1 MKKGKNEKVKPI
13 LFAFTFCLILSTA
26 FQAFGSPAGF
36 STFVIPAD
44 EENLITVLKDLS
56 FIDDDTMR
64 SVIAITAWADDTEVF
79 IDHWEDGY
87 EYNPE
92 SPATSTYDETF
103 SLENK
108 GDAERLESAIETGGG
123 VPSECYWDGTGDR
136 TCPCDGKDIIYVVG
150 GSATVTRAGWIEN
163 RTTFQAVAWEVYPVR
178 PQLIKYILPFGEELN
193 SDGLLDFR
201 RVYAFIQATSDDTIV
216 QIDINGDGT
225 FDSLDW
231 DRNGMVEGNST
242 TLQKGEVFLL
252 DRVSLGDQAID
263 YPTGIPDAT
272 SNGNTDDN
280 LVITGTTI
288 LASDTVQVQ
297 YLVGDETATWE
308 VRGLSAFPRG
318 FWDDE
323 YYAPVDE
330 STVGGYITDL
340 LLYNPHSSSITIDW
354 EMPGDSDS
362 FTIPAKQT
370 VSFVGSSSTSLPQ
383 GGAVYLKGSD
393 VFWGISTID
402 SEGQIMDWG
411 YSLVPATLLEKEH
424 YMGWAPAYDATRAE
438 ATQALTDQRPFTN
451 STLDDRSGLF
461 ITAARD
467 NTIVYIDEDND
478 GTPDQTIN
486 LDRLESSYVV
496 SSDSPSALND
506 DDLSQARVYATGPI
520 AMAYGQNPDYS
531 QSGDEPAMDLG
542 YTVLPT
548 TDKWFE
554 LVLDVV
560 KTADPAVVAAGT
572 DDEQTTFTIAVST
585 YEYSVD
591 DVTVTD
597 TLPSN
602 WEYVAGSTRITLP
615 DGTEVTGSTADDG
628 NSTGDTTIVWS
639 GSDVFG
645 SYEDMDENQS
655 IVIEFV
661 AQTVGTGFTEGQTS
675 INEVVAVGTRTV
687 QTVTQTFT
695 ASDFA
700 FVGFADSV
708 IEMEK
713 TTGATDPVYP
723 RDTIGYTVELRH
735 QEGSGEHNN
744 VTIYDP
750 IPDGT
755 TYVASS
761 SEVSLKQWEDVEDD
775 FSGNYATDSTSIG
788 GTQDWTDASWTES
801 DPYAGGSSS
810 GSVYISGTGASAQ
823 LSFGYDS
830 GAGTVRD
837 NFGSV
842 AYDNNDGSANWAG
855 DWTET
860 DTIGEGASGGTAQV
874 LAGGQFQ
881 FAYFNAS
888 ADIEDDFSDDYS
900 TDSNDAGGTQDWD
913 DASWTETDSYG
924 LNNNSGPGGG
934 YVSVNGSERLEFSG
948 QATYVRDDFST
959 DDDYTQNDGTEPFA
973 DDWEENDGGGAGG
986 GDIQV
991 DNGILVFNDGIDGG
1005 EWVQRTVSMN
1015 GATNVTITL
1024 NWNRQGDL
1032 GGEGVRLQTSP
1043 DESDWTTH
1051 RTFDTDTVGDWT
1063 FTRSWEANDP
1073 TMYIRFT
1080 AIGNWDNNDEAYF
1093 YWVQVEYDPPP
1104 TPSVVR
1110 SADLSGWT
1118 DATLTFDYW
1127 GDTDLDADDT
1137 VEVRASS
1144 DGSNFTTVGTYT
1156 NVTSTTQNSSGNIDI
1171 SGYRSGNTTILFRVN
1186 GGFETATKTFQID
1199 NVRIYYTRTASAN
1212 GSAIARQSAS
1222 LAGATSATLSFSYT
1236 GDADNESTDT
1246 VVVQASS
1253 DGESFTTLGS
1263 AYDGT
1268 TSGTSG
1274 NIDISSYATA
1284 NTAIRFLVNSGLDAA
1299 GETFSIDDVL
1309 ISYTKAGGAGSSI
1322 YRQTADLSNATSA
1335 SVSFDYTGDADLES
1349 GDTVVLEA
1357 SSDGTD
1363 YTVVGTYD
1371 GITSTTSTGSG
1382 DIDIGSYKS
1391 ANTHLRF
1398 RASSG
1403 FDAAGETFSI
1413 DNVRVYYE
1421 TEVKSGFATGGN
1433 PPEFLRS
1440 GDDYDLYP
1448 RQVLTLT
1455 FNVTVDAPVKT
1466 GLEEIYNVASAISDE
1481 LAVPLTDDATNK
1493 VNNPSSDTGEV
1504 GDLVW
1509 LDTDGDGVKDVGES
1523 GLSNIE
1529 VTLKDEYGTPLG
1541 VAYTD
1546 GTGRYLFT
1554 GIQPGSDYYV
1564 EVTDGLPAG
1573 LVQTA
1578 PSGGSNNRT
1587 GFFDLA
1593 ASQTY
1598 LDADLGFKPPAGTAT
1613 IGDLV
1618 WNDSDDDG
1626 IRDAGELGISGVTVR
1641 LYTDTNGDGKI
1652 NEPGVDVID
1661 GLLDLDGNGVINSSD
1676 GDDEDFHIFNVI
1688 AGYLDMDGDGSITVD
1703 DDGQVGGY
1711 YVINGAIDIDGD
1723 GGIDGDDDETTNGV
1737 QPYTET
1743 VTGGDGT
1750 YLFAGVTAS
1759 GTEDY
1764 LVSVDI
1770 SQAALTD
1777 YELTT
1782 SSIYSVKNMD
1792 DEDASMTNDFGF
1804 KNTSVTTY
1812 TFKDRVWFDASED
1825 EEDDGESGISG
1836 VTVNLLDSGRN
1847 VLTTVTTDAN
1857 GYFSFSG
1864 LEGGTF
1870 YYVEITDSAGKLT
1883 DYYGTTAEAAAG
1895 ELQVSNL
1902 TANVDNTV
1910 EPTEPSFGY
1919 SANGAIGN
1927 TVFNDVNGDGDQDA
1941 GELGIS
1947 GVTVKLYNDDDG
1959 DGIIDAGVDIVQ
1971 ATLVTDA
1978 NGNYVFSGLG
1988 GTQYIVSVESPPANF
2003 SYTGVS
2009 PRTDSDSSTTGQ
2021 QLSVA
2026 IAQGGNDMTVDF
2038 PYQAAANRS
2047 VSGTLWND
2055 TDGEGDFDETEY
2067 MENVTVE
2074 LRDSSDNLISTV
2086 TTGSIAGHSAGY
2098 YEFAGLPS
2106 GSYKIVVT
2114 DDYGVLDGFDT
2125 TYEISEGALA
2135 GSYNSEQDVD
2145 LNSGNVANVNFGYN
2159 YPTPTYLLLLSFD
2172 GFEVDGRMVVQWE
2185 TAAEIGTIGFDLLR
2199 QENDGSYVRVN
2210 KKPVPAVFLELGAT
2224 YQFVDK
2230 TADPGVVQQ
2239 YKLVERLDSGGRN
2252 CHGPFTVRTDARQA
2266 VEDDRLLP
2274 GLIDK
2279 GYASRIIGLETAAA
2293 NVSDKANDEPRS
2305 SEPADEK
2312 EIKAPATSLTQNA
2325 SIKIQ
2330 ISEKGLYKIDAADI
2344 GDALNV
2350 TEACIVERI
2359 AKNRIRMS
2367 CQGEAVTYLPA
2378 EDAAS
2383 IYFYGQAHSSVYTE
2397 QNAYWM
2403 LVLAG
2408 MEKGDVNLDG
2418 FVDSSDLSLC
2428 LEVLSGRAPEIDPD
2442 YDFSGIDVNG
2452 NGKVEHDEAIFVF
2465 REMLLSGVSGAS
2477 PLMEEIAGEAP
2488 ASTAPDLFFQDE
2500 IHFEEE
2506 YYYKTNNDIE
2516 TEDFFFWDMLIGG
2529 NMVAG
2534 PYAGFDVFEIET
2546 HDVASGQ
2553 VAQLTVNLQG
2563 LSNHNHSATITLNPG
2578 TARELFLG
2586 DMNWFGTDAFSKTF
2600 SFAQNHL
2607 SEGGNSI
2614 EVQCPES
2621 EDVVEAFGVESF
2633 DLVYYRTYTAKEG
2646 SLHFDSDLHEVVTVS
2661 GFDNPSAEIELFD
2674 LFDPYRPRRLLH
2686 VAKNADSLTFA
2697 PEVVLNPYLAVDL
2710 NAAKAP
2716 DAIEAYIPS
2725 DWKSEAN
2732 EAQYLVIA
2740 ADELFDQAQELA
2752 NYRMNQA
2759 PHPMSSVQVAKLS
2772 DVFDEFSH
2780 GIFDP
2785 YAVRD
2790 FIAHAVN
2797 KWATPPEFVVLAGH
2811 GTLDP
2816 KERTRWL
2823 TDLLGTS
2830 LDNLFPVLV
2839 TRTPYGFYES
2849 DNQFADIDG
2858 DGNPD
2863 VALGRIPA
2871 KTGDDMAVFLDKV
2884 KAYESQLPPV
2894 PGPVLMT
2901 ADKPDGPDE
2910 NNFPQDSRFV
2920 AAGTAPEEQVTEVFY
2935 HDPPDPKKDTWAMHT
2950 EFVVAINA
2958 GQFLVNYIGHGTH
2971 DLLSDF
2977 FSTRST
2983 DNHQTLLT
2991 NSQFPIFSANT
3002 CLVGRFAFPAGD
3014 CLSEVLTMQAS
3025 SGFVAAWSPSGLSIN
3040 TEAVEMNRELFEQIY
3055 TENAPNFGTAMKQ
3068 VLETYNS
3075 RQPLQ
3080 YPFMG
3085 QILNLLG
3092 DPALAL
3098 P

>member
-26 FQAFGSPAGF
+26 FQAFGSPAGY

-44 EENLITVLKDLS
+44 EENLITVLKDLY
-56 FIDDDTMR
+56 DRTDNTMR
-64 SVIAITAWADDTEVF
+64 SVIAITAWTDDTVVF

-103 SLENK
+103 TLLNT
-108 GDAERLESAIETGGG
+108 GDARQLESTIETGQA
-123 VPSECYWDGTGDR
+123 VPSECFWDGTGDR

-150 GSATVTRAGWIEN
+150 GSATVTRAGWIEDA
-163 RTTFQAVAWEVYPVR
+163 TTYQAVAWEVYPVR
-178 PQLIKYILPFGEELN
+178 PQLIKYILPFGEELDD
-193 SDGLLDFR
+193 SGLNDFN
-201 RVYAFIQATSDDTIV
+201 RVYAFIQATGDDTVI

-225 FDSLDW
+225 FDSLNY
-231 DRNGMVEGNST
+231 DRSANFST
-242 TLQKGEVFLL
+242 DGTSLSLDKGEVFLL
-252 DRVSLGDQAID
+252 DRVSLGDQAIN
-263 YPTGIPDAT
+263 YPTGITDAT
-272 SNGNTDDN
+272 ANGSINDN

-297 YLVGDETATWE
+297 YIIGEEGATYE

-323 YYAPVDE
+323 YYAPVDQCGDDRDGV
-330 STVGGYITDL
+330 TRNTDIY
-340 LLYNPHSSSITIDW
+340 LYNPQSTAITINW
-354 EMPGDSDS
+354 ETKD
-362 FTIPAKQT
+362 
-370 VSFVGSSSTSLPQ
+370 GSSSFTLSGQETASFRDKTSQSIPEDSS
-383 GGAVYLKGSD
+383 VYLKGSD
-393 VFWGISTID
+393 IFWGISSID
-402 SEGQIMDWG
+402 AEGEIMDWG
-411 YSLVPATLLEKEH
+411 YSLVPASLLEKEH
-424 YMGWAPAYDATRAE
+424 FMGWAPGYDFDRVTPPLAE
-438 ATQALTDQRPFTN
+438 PTDWDR
-451 STLDDRSGLF
+451 RSGLF

-467 NTIVYIDEDND
+467 NTTVYIDEDNN
-478 GTPDQTIN
+478 GTVDQEFT
-486 LDRLESSYVV
+486 LDRLESEYRY
-496 SSDSPSALND
+496 SSDSSGLND

-520 AMAYGQNPDYS
+520 AMAYGQNPEYS
-531 QSGDEPAMDLG
+531 RYGDPPAMDLG
-542 YTVLPT
+542 YTILPT

-661 AQTVGTGFTEGQTS
+661 AQTVGTGFAEGQTS

-723 RDTIGYTVELRH
+723 GDTIGYTVELRH

-860 DTIGEGASGGTAQV
+860 DTLGGGASSGTAQV
-874 LAGGQFQ
+874 TGGKFQ
-881 FAYFNAS
+881 FAAVD
-888 ADIEDDFSDDYS
+888 AVLDVEDDFSNGYS
-900 TDSNDAGGTQDWD
+900 TDSNDAGGDLDWS
-913 DASWTETDSYG
+913 DASWTETDYYG
-924 LNNNSGPGGG
+924 TGDDSGPTGG
-934 YVSVNGSERLEFSG
+934 YVSVNGSERLQF
-948 QATYVRDDFST
+948 TYLTTTVRDDFGT
-959 DDDYTQNDGTEPFA
+959 DSDYTQSTGTESWSGPWTESDSSGTQGAA
-973 DDWEENDGGGAGG
+973 DGYIEVEDGRLEFQANTPG
-986 GDIQV
+986 GDY
-991 DNGILVFNDGIDGG
+991 
-1005 EWVQRTVSMN
+1005 VQRSFPAN
-1015 GATNVTITL
+1015 GATEATITVGWDEL
-1024 NWNRQGDL
+1024 RIDGSDDFI
-1032 GGEGVRLQTSP
+1032 LQTSTNGSSWDERGILDDEADGDYPFGPFDWDP
-1043 DESDWTTH
+1043 DD
-1051 RTFDTDTVGDWT
+1051 
-1063 FTRSWEANDP
+1063 A
-1073 TMYIRFT
+1073 TMYVRILCEDTLAGNEEARF
-1080 AIGNWDNNDEAYF
+1080 NYF
-1093 YWVQVEYDPPP
+1093 EVEFNS
-1104 TPSVVR
+1104 TPSVER
-1110 SADLSGWT
+1110 SVDLSAT
-1118 DATLTFDYW
+1118 SSATLIFDYW
-1127 GDTDLDADDT
+1127 GDPQNDVGDT
-1137 VEVRASS
+1137 VEVFASS
-1144 DGSNFTTVGTYT
+1144 DGTNFTSVGTYSG
-1156 NVTSTTQNSSGNIDI
+1156 VTSTTQTSSGNINID
-1171 SGYRSGNTTILFRVN
+1171 SYASSNTAIRFAVTD
-1186 GGFETATKTFQID
+1186 GFEDTEESFQID
-1199 NVRIYYTRTASAN
+1199 NVRIFYTDSISAL
-1212 GSAIARQSAS
+1212 GSNIARQSVT

-1236 GDADNESTDT
+1236 GDAVNNESSDT

-1268 TSGTSG
+1268 TSGISG

-1284 NTAIRFLVNSGLDAA
+1284 NTAIRFIVNSGFETT
-1299 GETFSIDDVL
+1299 GENFSIDDVL
-1309 ISYTKAGGAGSSI
+1309 ISYTKAGGAGSLI

-1357 SSDGTD
+1357 SSDGAD

-1371 GITSTTSTGSG
+1371 GVTSTTSTGSG

-1864 LEGGTF
+1864 IEGGTF
-1870 YYVEITDSAGKLT
+1870 YYVEITDTAGKLT

-2125 TYEISEGALA
+2125 TYEVSEGALA

-2159 YPTPTYLLLLSFD
+2159 YPKPTYLLLLSFD

-2279 GYASRIIGLETAAA
+2279 GYASRIIGLDTTAA
-2293 NVSDKANDEPRS
+2293 NVSDKANDEPHS

-2325 SIKIQ
+2325 PIKIQ

-2428 LEVLSGRAPEIDPD
+2428 LEVLSGSAPEIDPD

-2477 PLMEEIAGEAP
+2477 PLMEVIAGEAP

-2797 KWATPPEFVVLAGH
+2797 NWATAPEFVVLAGH

-2823 TDLLGTS
+2823 TDLLGIS

-2849 DNQFADIDG
+2849 DNQYADIDG

-2884 KAYESQLPPV
+2884 KAYESQLPSV

-2910 NNFPQDSRFV
+2910 NNFPEDSRSV
-2920 AAGTAPEEQVTEVFY
+2920 AAGTAPGDQTAELFY
-2935 HDPPDPKKDTWAMHT
+2935 YDPPNPEKETWTMHT
-2950 EFVVAINA
+2950 EFVGAINA

-2991 NSQFPIFSANT
+2991 NSRFPIFSANT

-3014 CLSEVLTMQAS
+3014 CLSEVLTMQGQ

-3055 TENAPNFGTAMKQ
+3055 AENAPNFGTAMKR

-3075 RQPLQ
+3075 QQPQQ

-3085 QILNLLG
+3085 QIINLLG
-3092 DPALAL
+3092 DPGLAL